1 MIDIS
6 VSFLTKAFALS
17 IPIGVV
23 FCAIIALAYVWVV
36 QNENSDGAGRSGG
49 GRSSGAGGRSG
60 GGASGAGGRSGAGRA
75 AGGRSSA
82 SGGGRSSGGGSLLG
96 GLLKELGEG
105 IGAASAGVGRG
116 IGDTLKGGG
125 EGAGK
130 LLGGVGSLTKG
141 VGEGGGKLLGGV
153 GDGGGKLLG
162 GVGDGGGKLLGGV
175 GAVAK
180 GVGDGGGK
188 LLGGAGDGVGAV
200 AKGMGDG
207 GGKLLGGIGSLAN
220 GLAKPLGTLGN
231 GIGRVTQAA
240 RNEVVKDVAWGW
252 DAYQGH
258 KHAHDQHDQQNQP
271 DQLPRNVFD
280 AGTQD
285 DAETIRDLCKAC
297 NIEADIDGTHVAIN
311 PHKLAHAQQVLG
323 MAGYDVTFA
332 DDSDDEDIVLD
343 YDPDTDTWALNENG
357 QTWRDTFQDVKG
369 QVLNWW
375 DPALYPADQPDQQAQ
390 QPTEVI

>member
-1 MIDIS
+1 M
-6 VSFLTKAFALS
+6 
-17 IPIGVV
+17 
-23 FCAIIALAYVWVV
+23 
-36 QNENSDGAGRSGG
+36 
-49 GRSSGAGGRSG
+49 
-60 GGASGAGGRSGAGRA
+60 
-75 AGGRSSA
+75 
-82 SGGGRSSGGGSLLG
+82 
-96 GLLKELGEG
+96 
-105 IGAASAGVGRG
+105 
-116 IGDTLKGGG
+116 
-125 EGAGK
+125 
-130 LLGGVGSLTKG
+130 
-141 VGEGGGKLLGGV
+141 
-153 GDGGGKLLG
+153 
-162 GVGDGGGKLLGGV
+162 
-175 GAVAK
+175 
-180 GVGDGGGK
+180 GGGK

-200 AKGMGDG
+200 AKGVGDG

-240 RNEVVKDVAWGW
+240 RDEVVKDVAWGW
-252 DAYQGH
+252 DAYQGRR
-258 KHAHDQHDQQNQP
+258 HAHDQYDQQNQP

-297 NIEADIDGTHVAIN
+297 NIEADIDGTHVVIN

-343 YDPDTDTWALNENG
+343 YDPDTDTWATGENG
-357 QTWRDTFQDVKG
+357 QTWRDTFQNVKS

-375 DPALYPADQPDQQAQ
+375 DPALYPADQPDQPDQQAQ